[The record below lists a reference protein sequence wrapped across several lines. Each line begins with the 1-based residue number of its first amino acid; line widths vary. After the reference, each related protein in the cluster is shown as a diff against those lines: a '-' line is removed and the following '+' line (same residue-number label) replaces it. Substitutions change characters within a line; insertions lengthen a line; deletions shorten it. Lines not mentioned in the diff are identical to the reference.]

1 MSQICH
7 LLCRYCNLT
16 YIQSIFFPMNNLRLV
31 KFSTFI
37 FSILSIG
44 AVYAQAIYPID
55 QAEILAGSKFD
66 IKIEFSQVLKPEEV
80 FIELNGVPANKA
92 ILSKSEFIANE
103 NGKGSSIIYRDVQLS
118 KAGKYQALART
129 PQEKLQ
135 VTWDVYA
142 SGPRRVKN
150 VILFIGDGMTI
161 ANRTAARVL
170 SKGIAEGKYQG
181 RLAFDD
187 MPSTA
192 MIGTSGSDSLITDS
206 ANSMSAY
213 TTGHK
218 TAVNAMGV
226 YVSRANDNLSHPKVE
241 TITELLKRKT
251 KMSVG
256 IVSDAELEDATP
268 GAMVAHTRRRADKQY
283 IADQLLASKAEVILG
298 GGSAYFYPKSSKGSK
313 RKDENNLVDTFKT
326 DGYQIAL
333 TKQEL
338 IAAAQNKNTKK
349 LFGVFHP
356 DNMDGSLD
364 RLFLKKNTVSQY
376 PNQPDLTEMTQSAI
390 DVLSRN
396 PNGFFLMVE
405 AALIDKFNHPLD
417 WERAAFDTIMLSN
430 AVQVAKDFAKTH
442 PDTLIIVTPDHT
454 HSGSISGVVHD
465 DKPGPLREKVGIYA
479 DAGYPNYPKADIQGY
494 PNQIDVTK
502 RLAFF
507 YGSYPDHYETLHP
520 KLDGTFVP
528 AVKGEDGKY
537 VANSKYLQLQEDAIH
552 VGGNL
557 PSHQDVGVHTADDAV
572 LNATGPG
579 SEKFKGFMD
588 NTEVFKIM
596 VQTLGLGAK

>member
-1 MSQICH
+1 MNIAH
-7 LLCRYCNLT
+7 LIKSALC
-16 YIQSIFFPMNNLRLV
+16 V
-31 KFSTFI
+31 
-37 FSILSIG
+37 FSIAFIS
-44 AVYAQAIYPID
+44 AAHAQAIYPID
-55 QAEILAGSKFD
+55 NAQILAGSNFD
-66 IKIEFSQVLKPEEV
+66 IKVELSQAVNPSEVVIEV
-80 FIELNGVPANKA
+80 NGLPVNKV
-92 ILSKSEFIANE
+92 ILAKSEFIQNE
-103 NGKGSSIIYRDVQLS
+103 NGKGSSILYRDVQLP
-118 KAGKYQALART
+118 KAGKYAVVART

-135 VTWDVYA
+135 VTWEVYA

-170 SKGIAEGKYQG
+170 SKGISEGKYQG

-218 TAVNAMGV
+218 TAVNAMGI
-226 YVSRANDNLSHPKVE
+226 YVSRASDNLSHPKVE

-256 IVSDAELEDATP
+256 IVSDAELQDATP

-298 GGSAYFYPKSSKGSK
+298 GGSAYFYPQSSKGSK
-313 RKDENNLVDTFKT
+313 RKDENNLVETFKA
-326 DGYQIAL
+326 DGYQVAL

-338 IAAAQNKNTKK
+338 IAAAENKNTKK

-465 DKPGPLREKVGIYA
+465 DKSGPLREKVGIYA

-494 PNQIDVTK
+494 PSKIDVTK

-507 YGSYPDHYETLHP
+507 YGNYPDHYETLHP

-528 AVKGEDGKY
+528 AVKGEGGKY
-537 VANSKYLQLQEDAIH
+537 IANPKYIQLQEDAIH

-557 PSHQDVGVHTADDAV
+557 PAHQESGVHTADDAV
-572 LNATGPG
+572 LNASGPG

-588 NTEVFKIM
+588 NTEVFKVM
-596 VQTLGLGAK
+596 VQTLGLGSK

>member
-1 MSQICH
+1 MKTH
-7 LLCRYCNLT
+7 
-16 YIQSIFFPMNNLRLV
+16 
-31 KFSTFI
+31 
-37 FSILSIG
+37 LSIKTSLFISLG
-44 AVYAQAIYPID
+44 FIAGFAQAAAIYPID
-55 QAEILAGSKFD
+55 QAAILAGSKFD
-66 IKIEFSQVLKPEEV
+66 IKIEFNTVISPEAAV
-80 FIELNGVPANKA
+80 IELNGVPINKS
-92 ILSKSEFIANE
+92 IGSKPEFIANE
-103 NGKGSSIIYRDVQLS
+103 NGKGSSILFRDVQLA
-118 KAGKYQALART
+118 KAGKYEIVARSL
-129 PQEKLQ
+129 QERLQ
-135 VTWDVYA
+135 VSWDVYS

-161 ANRTAARVL
+161 ANRTTARVL
-170 SKGIAEGKYQG
+170 SKGIQEGKYQG

-187 MPSTA
+187 MPNTA

-226 YVSRANDNLSHPKVE
+226 YVSRASDNLSHPKVE
-241 TITELLKRKT
+241 TIAELIKRNT
-251 KMSVG
+251 KMAVG

-268 GAMVAHTRRRADKQY
+268 GAMVSHTRRRADKQY
-283 IADQLLASKAEVILG
+283 IADQLLSSGAEVILG
-298 GGSAYFYPKSSKGSK
+298 GGSAYFYPQSAKVSK
-313 RKDENNLVDTFKT
+313 RKDDKNLVEGFKSE
-326 DGYQIAL
+326 GYQLAF

-338 IAAAQNKNTKK
+338 TTAAQNKSTKK

-364 RLFLKKNTVSQY
+364 RLYLKKNTVEQY

-430 AVQVAKDFAKTH
+430 AVQIAKDFAKTH

-479 DAGYPNYPKADIQGY
+479 EAGYPNYPKADIQGY
-494 PNQIDVTK
+494 PNKIDVSK
-502 RLAFF
+502 RIAFF
-507 YGSYPDHYETLHP
+507 YGAYPDHYETMHP

-528 AVKGEDGKY
+528 AIKDESGKY
-537 VANSKYLQLQEDAIH
+537 VANPKYIQLQEDAIH

-557 PSHQDVGVHTADDAV
+557 PVNQESGVHTADDAV
-572 LNATGPG
+572 LNAMGPG

-596 VQTLGLGAK
+596 VQSLGLGSK

>member
-1 MSQICH
+1 MKTPRLIRIASF
-7 LLCRYCNLT
+7 
-16 YIQSIFFPMNNLRLV
+16 IFFG
-31 KFSTFI
+31 
-37 FSILSIG
+37 SITGFLQ
-44 AVYAQAIYPID
+44 AAAIYPID
-55 QAEILAGSKFD
+55 QATILAGSKFD
-66 IKIEFSQVLKPEEV
+66 IKIEFNTVINLGDAE
-80 FIELNGVPANKA
+80 IELNGAPINK
-92 ILSKSEFIANE
+92 IISVQPEFISNE
-103 NGKGSSIIYRDVQLS
+103 NGKGSSILYRDVQLP
-118 KAGKYQALART
+118 KAGKYQIVARA
-129 PQEKLQ
+129 PQERLQ
-135 VTWDVYA
+135 VNWDVYA
-142 SGPRRVKN
+142 TGPRRVKN

-161 ANRTAARVL
+161 ANRTTARVL
-170 SKGIAEGKYQG
+170 SKGIQEGKYQG

-226 YVSRANDNLSHPKVE
+226 YVSRASDNLSHPKVE
-241 TITELLKRKT
+241 TIAELIKRNT
-251 KMSVG
+251 KMAVG

-268 GAMVAHTRRRADKQY
+268 GAMVSHTRRRADKQY
-283 IADQLLASKAEVILG
+283 IADQLLSSGAEVILG
-298 GGSAYFYPKSSKGSK
+298 GGSAYFYPQSTKGSR
-313 RKDENNLVDTFKT
+313 RKDEKNLVENFKLK
-326 DGYQIAL
+326 GYQLAF

-338 IAAAQNKNTKK
+338 LSASESKDTKK

-364 RLFLKKNTVSQY
+364 RLYLKKNTVEQF

-430 AVQVAKDFAKTH
+430 AVQIAKDFAKTH

-465 DKPGPLREKVGIYA
+465 DKLGPLREKVGIYA
-479 DAGYPNYPKADIQGY
+479 EAGYPNYPKADIQGY
-494 PNQIDVTK
+494 PNKIDVSK
-502 RLAFF
+502 RIAFF
-507 YGSYPDHYETLHP
+507 YGNYPDHYETLHP
-520 KLDGTFVP
+520 KMDGTFVP
-528 AVKGEDGKY
+528 AVKDDSGKY

-557 PSHQDVGVHTADDAV
+557 PSHQESGVHTADDAV
-572 LNATGPG
+572 LNAMGPG
-579 SEKFKGFMD
+579 SENFKGFMD

-596 VQTLGLGAK
+596 VQSLGLGSK

>member
-1 MSQICH
+1 MTLTRLAGFLFFAVA
-7 LLCRYCNLT
+7 LLFAYTVRAA
-16 YIQSIFFPMNNLRLV
+16 
-31 KFSTFI
+31 
-37 FSILSIG
+37 
-44 AVYAQAIYPID
+44 AVYPID
-55 QAEILAGSKFD
+55 NAAILAGSKFD
-66 IKIEFSQVLKPEEV
+66 IKVELNHVVNPEEIAIDINGAPLNKLITVKPE
-80 FIELNGVPANKA
+80 FIP
-92 ILSKSEFIANE
+92 NE
-103 NGKGSSIIYRDVQLS
+103 NGKGSSILFRDVQLA
-118 KAGKYQALART
+118 KAGKYQLTARI
-129 PQEKLQ
+129 PQERLQ

-150 VILFIGDGMTI
+150 IILFVGDGMTI

-170 SKGIAEGKYQG
+170 SKGIVEGKYQG
-181 RLAFDD
+181 KLAFDD

-226 YVSRANDNLSHPKVE
+226 YVSRASDNLSHPKVE
-241 TITELLKRKT
+241 TITELLKRNT

-256 IVSDAELEDATP
+256 IVSDSELQDAIP

-283 IADQLLASKAEVILG
+283 IADQLLASRAEVILG
-298 GGSAYFYPKSSKGSK
+298 GGSAYFYPQSSKGSK
-313 RKDENNLVDTFKT
+313 RKDEKNLIDGFKS
-326 DGYQIAL
+326 DGYQLAF

-338 IAAAQNKNTKK
+338 LAAANNKNTQK

-364 RLFLKKNTVSQY
+364 RLFLKKNTVPQY

-390 DVLSRN
+390 EVLSRN

-430 AVQVAKDFAKTH
+430 AVQIAKDFAKTH

-465 DKPGPLREKVGIYA
+465 DRPGPLREKVGTYA
-479 DAGYPNYPKADIQGY
+479 EAGYPNYPKADVQGY
-494 PNQIDVTK
+494 PNQIDVSK

-507 YGSYPDHYETLHP
+507 YGNYPDHYETMHP

-528 AVKGEDGKY
+528 AIKGENGKFI
-537 VANSKYLQLQEDAIH
+537 ANPKYLQLEEDAIH
-552 VGGNL
+552 IGGNL
-557 PSHQDVGVHTADDAV
+557 PTHQETGVHTADDAV
-572 LNATGPG
+572 LNAMGPG

-588 NTEVFKIM
+588 NTEVFKVM
-596 VQTLGLGAK
+596 VQTLGLGSK

>member
-1 MSQICH
+1 MNISR
-7 LLCRYCNLT
+7 LLKVSPFL
-16 YIQSIFFPMNNLRLV
+16 
-31 KFSTFI
+31 FSA
-37 FSILSIG
+37 LYIG
-44 AVYAQAIYPID
+44 AAQGQAIYPID
-55 QAEILAGSKFD
+55 KAEILAGSKFD
-66 IKIEFSQVLKPEEV
+66 IKVELKQVVNQNDLIIEV
-80 FIELNGVPANKA
+80 NGIPANKT
-92 ILSKSEFIANE
+92 ILAKPEFISDE
-103 NGKGSSIIYRDVQLS
+103 NGKGSSIIYRDVQFS
-118 KAGKYQALART
+118 KAGQYVITARS

-135 VTWDVYA
+135 VTWDIYA

-170 SKGIAEGKYQG
+170 SKGISEGKYQG

-226 YVSRANDNLSHPKVE
+226 YVSRASDNLSHPRVE

-251 KMSVG
+251 NMSVG
-256 IVSDAELEDATP
+256 IVSDAELQDATP

-298 GGSAYFYPKSSKGSK
+298 GGAAYFYPQSAKGSK
-313 RKDENNLVDTFKT
+313 RKDENNLIDAFKM
-326 DGYQIAL
+326 DGYQVAF

-338 IAAAQNKNTKK
+338 IAAAENKNTKK

-376 PNQPDLTEMTQSAI
+376 PNQPDLTEMTQTAI

-479 DAGYPNYPKADIQGY
+479 AAGYPNYPKADVQGY
-494 PNQIDVTK
+494 PNQIDVSK

-507 YGSYPDHYETLHP
+507 YGNYPDHYETMHP

-528 AVKGEDGKY
+528 AIKDESGKY
-537 VANSKYLQLQEDAIH
+537 IANPKYIQLQEDAIH

-579 SEKFKGFMD
+579 SERFKGFMD
-588 NTEVFKIM
+588 NTEVFKVM
-596 VQTLGLGAK
+596 VQTLGLGSK

>member
-1 MSQICH
+1 MKLIQLLKPH
-7 LLCRYCNLT
+7 LIALFC
-16 YIQSIFFPMNNLRLV
+16 LV
-31 KFSTFI
+31 TGI
-37 FSILSIG
+37 VH
-44 AVYAQAIYPID
+44 AAAIYPID
-55 QAEILAGSKFD
+55 QANILAGSKFD
-66 IKIEFSQVLKPEEV
+66 IKVEFNSVVNQNDVIL
-80 FIELNGVPANKA
+80 ELNGKPINTLVTVKP
-92 ILSKSEFIANE
+92 EFIANE
-103 NGKGSSIIYRDVQLS
+103 NGKGSSLVFRDVQIS
-118 KAGKYQALART
+118 KAGKYQLIASV
-129 PQEKLQ
+129 PQERLQ
-135 VTWDVYA
+135 VSWDVYA
-142 SGPRRVKN
+142 SGPRKVKN
-150 VILFIGDGMTI
+150 VILFVGDGMTI

-170 SKGIAEGKYQG
+170 SKGITEGKYQG

-218 TAVNAMGV
+218 TAVNAMGL
-226 YVSRANDNLSHPKVE
+226 YVSRATDNLSHPKVE
-241 TITELLKRKT
+241 TIAELIKRNT
-251 KMSVG
+251 RMSVG

-268 GAMVAHTRRRADKQY
+268 AAVVAHTRRRADKQY
-283 IADQLLASKAEVILG
+283 IADQLLASGADVILG
-298 GGSAYFYPKSSKGSK
+298 GGSAYFYPQSTKGSK
-313 RKDENNLVDTFKT
+313 RKDEQNLIDGFKAK
-326 DGYQIAL
+326 GYQLAF
-333 TKQEL
+333 TKQQLLAESSS
-338 IAAAQNKNTKK
+338 KNTKK

-364 RLFLKKNTVSQY
+364 RLYLKKNTVEQY

-430 AVQVAKDFAKTH
+430 AVQIAKDFAKTH

-465 DKPGPLREKVGIYA
+465 DKPGALREKVGVYA
-479 DAGYPNYPKADIQGY
+479 DAGYPNYPKADLKGY
-494 PNQIDVTK
+494 PNKIDVSK
-502 RLAFF
+502 RLAYF
-507 YGSYPDHYETLHP
+507 YGSYPDHYETMHP

-528 AVKGEDGKY
+528 AIKDEAGKY
-537 VANSKYLQLQEDAIH
+537 VANAKYIQLQEDAIH

-557 PSHQDVGVHTADDAV
+557 PTNQESGVHAADDAV
-572 LNATGPG
+572 LNAQGPG

-588 NTEVFKIM
+588 NTEVFRVM
-596 VQTLGLGAK
+596 VESLGLSSK

>member
-1 MSQICH
+1 MKTPRLIRIASF
-7 LLCRYCNLT
+7 
-16 YIQSIFFPMNNLRLV
+16 IFFG
-31 KFSTFI
+31 
-37 FSILSIG
+37 SITGFLQ
-44 AVYAQAIYPID
+44 AAAIYPID
-55 QAEILAGSKFD
+55 QATILAGSKFD
-66 IKIEFSQVLKPEEV
+66 IKIEFNTVINLGDAE
-80 FIELNGVPANKA
+80 IELNGAPINKIISA
-92 ILSKSEFIANE
+92 QPEFISNE
-103 NGKGSSIIYRDVQLS
+103 NVKGSSILYRDVQLP
-118 KAGKYQALART
+118 KAGKYQIVARA
-129 PQEKLQ
+129 PQERLQ
-135 VTWDVYA
+135 VNWDVYA
-142 SGPRRVKN
+142 TGPRRVKN

-161 ANRTAARVL
+161 ANRTTARVL
-170 SKGIAEGKYQG
+170 SKGIQEGKYQG

-226 YVSRANDNLSHPKVE
+226 YVSRASDNLSHPKVE
-241 TITELLKRKT
+241 TIAELIKRNT
-251 KMSVG
+251 KMAVG

-268 GAMVAHTRRRADKQY
+268 GAMVSHTRRRADKQY
-283 IADQLLASKAEVILG
+283 IADQLLSSGAEVILG
-298 GGSAYFYPKSSKGSK
+298 GGSAYFYPQSTKGSR
-313 RKDENNLVDTFKT
+313 RKDEKNLVENFKLK
-326 DGYQIAL
+326 GYQLAF

-338 IAAAQNKNTKK
+338 LSASESKDTKK

-364 RLFLKKNTVSQY
+364 RLYLKKNTVEQF

-430 AVQVAKDFAKTH
+430 AVQIAKDFAKTH
-442 PDTLIIVTPDHT
+442 PETLIIVTPDHT

-479 DAGYPNYPKADIQGY
+479 EAGYPNYPKADIQGY
-494 PNQIDVTK
+494 PNKIDVSK
-502 RLAFF
+502 RIAFF

-520 KLDGTFVP
+520 KMDGTFVP
-528 AVKGEDGKY
+528 AVKDDSGKY
-537 VANSKYLQLQEDAIH
+537 VANPKYLQLQEDAIH

-557 PSHQDVGVHTADDAV
+557 PSHQESGVHTADDAV
-572 LNATGPG
+572 LNAMGPG
-579 SEKFKGFMD
+579 SENFKGFMD

-596 VQTLGLGAK
+596 VQSLGLGSK

>member
-1 MSQICH
+1 MNISSLIKNSIC
-7 LLCRYCNLT
+7 
-16 YIQSIFFPMNNLRLV
+16 IFAAA
-31 KFSTFI
+31 FI
-37 FSILSIG
+37 G
-44 AVYAQAIYPID
+44 VAHAQAIYPID
-55 QAEILAGSKFD
+55 KAEILMGSNFD
-66 IKIEFSQVLKPEEV
+66 IKIEFSQVVNPNDAV
-80 FIELNGVPANKA
+80 ITINGMPVNKL
-92 ILSKSEFIANE
+92 ITKSEFIQNE
-103 NGKGSSIIYRDVQLS
+103 NGKGSSIIYRDVQLP
-118 KAGKYQALART
+118 KAGNYELVART

-135 VTWDVYA
+135 VTWEVYT

-170 SKGIAEGKYQG
+170 SKGISEGKYQG

-187 MPSTA
+187 MPNTA

-226 YVSRANDNLSHPKVE
+226 YVSRASDNLSHPKVE
-241 TITELLKRKT
+241 TIAELIKRKT

-256 IVSDAELEDATP
+256 IVSDAELQDATP

-298 GGSAYFYPKSSKGSK
+298 GGSAYFYPQSSKGSK
-313 RKDENNLVDTFKT
+313 RKDENNLVETFKA
-326 DGYQIAL
+326 DGYQVAL

-338 IAAAQNKNTKK
+338 IAAAENKNTKK

-364 RLFLKKNTVSQY
+364 RFFLKKNTVPQY

-430 AVQVAKDFAKTH
+430 AVQIAKNFAKTH

-465 DKPGPLREKVGIYA
+465 ERPGPLREKVGVYA
-479 DAGYPNYPKADIQGY
+479 AAGYPNYPKADVQGY
-494 PNQIDVTK
+494 PSEIDVSK

-507 YGSYPDHYETLHP
+507 YGNYPDHYETLHP

-528 AVKGEDGKY
+528 AVKGEGGKY
-537 VANSKYLQLQEDAIH
+537 IANPKYIQLQEDAIH

-557 PSHQDVGVHTADDAV
+557 PSHQESGVHTADDAV
-572 LNATGPG
+572 LNAIGPG
-579 SEKFKGFMD
+579 SERFKGFMD
-588 NTEVFKIM
+588 NTEVFKVM
-596 VQTLGLGAK
+596 VQTLGLGSK

>member
-1 MSQICH
+1 MNFTKSFK
-7 LLCRYCNLT
+7 LL
-16 YIQSIFFPMNNLRLV
+16 IV
-31 KFSTFI
+31 I
-37 FSILSIG
+37 FSAFLANSVIA
-44 AVYAQAIYPID
+44 AVIYPIND
-55 QAEILAGSKFD
+55 ASILLGSKFD
-66 IKIEFSQVLKPEEV
+66 IKLEFNHVIGQEDAI
-80 FIELNGVPANKA
+80 IELNGLP
-92 ILSKSEFIANE
+92 ISKVISTKPEFIANE
-103 NGKGSSIIYRDVQLS
+103 VGKGSSIIYRDVELS
-118 KAGKYQALART
+118 KAGKYQISART
-129 PQEKLQ
+129 PQERVE

-161 ANRTAARVL
+161 ANRTSARVL
-170 SKGIAEGKYQG
+170 SKGISEGKYQG
-181 RLAFDD
+181 RLSFDD

-226 YVSRANDNLSHPKVE
+226 YVSRASDNLSHPKVE
-241 TITELLKRKT
+241 TIAELIKRKT

-256 IVSDAELEDATP
+256 IVADSELQDATP
-268 GAMVAHTRRRADKQY
+268 GAVVAHTRRRADKQY
-283 IADQLLASKAEVILG
+283 IADQLFASGAEVILG
-298 GGSAYFYPKSSKGSK
+298 GGSAYFYPQSAKGSK
-313 RKDENNLVDTFKT
+313 RKDEKNLVDAFKSN
-326 DGYQIAL
+326 GYQVAL

-338 IAAAQNKNTKK
+338 LAESTNKNTKK

-364 RLFLKKNTVSQY
+364 RFFLKKNTVSQY
-376 PNQPDLTEMTQSAI
+376 PNQPDLTEMTSSAI
-390 DVLSRN
+390 EVLSRN

-430 AVQVAKDFAKTH
+430 AVQIAKDFAKTH

-454 HSGSISGVVHD
+454 HSGSISGVVND
-465 DKPGPLREKVGIYA
+465 EKPGALREKVGTYA
-479 DAGYPNYPKADIQGY
+479 DAGYPNYPKADVKGY
-494 PNQIDVTK
+494 PNQIDVSK

-507 YGSYPDHYETLHP
+507 YGNYPDHYETMHP

-528 AVKGEDGKY
+528 AIKNESGKY
-537 VANSKYLQLQEDAIH
+537 VANPKYIQLHEDAIH

-557 PSHQDVGVHTADDAV
+557 PTNQESGVHTADDAV
-572 LNATGPG
+572 LNAMGPG

-588 NTEVFKIM
+588 NTEVFKVM
-596 VQTLGLGAK
+596 VDTLGLGRK

>member
-1 MSQICH
+1 MKTPRLIRIASF
-7 LLCRYCNLT
+7 
-16 YIQSIFFPMNNLRLV
+16 IFFG
-31 KFSTFI
+31 SIAGFI
-37 FSILSIG
+37 Q
-44 AVYAQAIYPID
+44 AAAIYPID
-55 QAEILAGSKFD
+55 QAAILAGSKFD
-66 IKIEFSQVLKPEEV
+66 IKIEFNTVINLGDAE
-80 FIELNGVPANKA
+80 IELNGAPINKIISA
-92 ILSKSEFIANE
+92 QPEFISNE
-103 NGKGSSIIYRDVQLS
+103 NGKGSSILYREVQLT
-118 KAGKYQALART
+118 KAGKYQIVARA
-129 PQEKLQ
+129 PQERLQ
-135 VTWDVYA
+135 VNWDVYA
-142 SGPRRVKN
+142 TGPRRVKN

-161 ANRTAARVL
+161 ANRTTARVL
-170 SKGIAEGKYQG
+170 SKGIQEGKYQG

-226 YVSRANDNLSHPKVE
+226 YVSRASDNLSHPKVE
-241 TITELLKRKT
+241 TIAELIKRNT
-251 KMSVG
+251 KMAVG

-268 GAMVAHTRRRADKQY
+268 GAMVSHTRRRADKQY
-283 IADQLLASKAEVILG
+283 IADQLLSSGAEVILG
-298 GGSAYFYPKSSKGSK
+298 GGSAYFYPQSTKGSR
-313 RKDENNLVDTFKT
+313 RKDEKNLVENFKLK
-326 DGYQIAL
+326 GYQLAF

-338 IAAAQNKNTKK
+338 LLASESKGTKK

-364 RLFLKKNTVSQY
+364 RLYLKKNTVEQF

-430 AVQVAKDFAKTH
+430 AVQIAKDFAKTH

-479 DAGYPNYPKADIQGY
+479 EAGYPNYPKADIQGY
-494 PNQIDVTK
+494 PNKIDVSK
-502 RLAFF
+502 RIAFF
-507 YGSYPDHYETLHP
+507 YGNYPDHYETLHP
-520 KLDGTFVP
+520 KMDGTFVP
-528 AVKGEDGKY
+528 AVKDDSGKY
-537 VANSKYLQLQEDAIH
+537 VANPKYLQLQEDAIH

-557 PSHQDVGVHTADDAV
+557 PSHQESGVHTADDAV
-572 LNATGPG
+572 LNAMGPG
-579 SEKFKGFMD
+579 SENFKGFMD

-596 VQTLGLGAK
+596 VQSLGLGSK

>member
-1 MSQICH
+1 MDIEIFMIITLSQIM
-7 LLCRYCNLT
+7 NLQR
-16 YIQSIFFPMNNLRLV
+16 ILKISPL
-31 KFSTFI
+31 FI
-37 FSILSIG
+37 LTIYAALANS
-44 AVYAQAIYPID
+44 AVIYPID
-55 QAEILAGSKFD
+55 NAAILTGSKFD
-66 IKIEFSQVLKPEEV
+66 IKIELNTISSLEDINV
-80 FIELNGVPANKA
+80 ELNGKP
-92 ILSKSEFIANE
+92 ISKIVKVKPEYISNE
-103 NGKGSSIIYRDVQLS
+103 GGKGSSLIYRDIQLPKS
-118 KAGKYQALART
+118 GQYLLTAKT
-129 PQEKLQ
+129 PQEKAE
-135 VTWDVYA
+135 VTWEVYS

-150 VILFIGDGMTI
+150 VILFVGDGMTI

-170 SKGIAEGKYQG
+170 SKGIIEGKYQG

-226 YVSRANDNLSHPKVE
+226 YVSRASDNLAHPKVE
-241 TITELLKRKT
+241 TISELIKRKT

-256 IVSDAELEDATP
+256 IVSDAELQDATP
-268 GAMVAHTRRRADKQY
+268 GAVVSHTRRRADKQY
-283 IADQLLASKAEVILG
+283 IADQLLASGAEVILG
-298 GGSAYFYPKSSKGSK
+298 GGSAYFYPQSTKGSK
-313 RKDENNLVDTFKT
+313 RKDEKNLVDAFKS

-338 IAAAQNKNTKK
+338 LTASNNKNTKK

-364 RLFLKKNTVSQY
+364 RLFLKKNTVNQY
-376 PNQPDLTEMTQSAI
+376 PNQPDLTEMTSSAI
-390 DVLSRN
+390 EVLSRN

-430 AVQVAKDFAKTH
+430 AVQVAKEFAKTH

-454 HSGSISGVVHD
+454 HSGSISGVIND
-465 DKPGPLREKVGIYA
+465 EKPGPLREKVGIYA
-479 DAGYPNYPKADIQGY
+479 EAGYPNYPKADVQGY
-494 PNQIDVTK
+494 PSQIDVSK

-507 YGSYPDHYETLHP
+507 YGNYPDHYETMHP

-528 AVKGEDGKY
+528 AIKGEGGKY
-537 VANSKYLQLQEDAIH
+537 VANPKYQQLQEDAIH

-557 PSHQDVGVHTADDAV
+557 PTHQDTGVHTADDAV
-572 LNATGPG
+572 LNAMGPG

-588 NTEVFKIM
+588 NTEVFKVM
-596 VQTLGLGAK
+596 AETLGLGQK

>member
-1 MSQICH
+1 MNFTKSFK
-7 LLCRYCNLT
+7 LL
-16 YIQSIFFPMNNLRLV
+16 IVIFF
-31 KFSTFI
+31 TFLTNSVYAAVI
-37 FSILSIG
+37 FPINDASIL
-44 AVYAQAIYPID
+44 
-55 QAEILAGSKFD
+55 LGSKFD
-66 IKIEFSQVLKPEEV
+66 IKFEFNNVIRQEDAI
-80 FIELNGVPANKA
+80 IELNGLP
-92 ILSKSEFIANE
+92 ISKLISIKPEFISNE
-103 NGKGSSIIYRDVQLS
+103 AGKGSSLIYRDVELS
-118 KAGKYQALART
+118 KAGKYQMSAKT
-129 PQEKLQ
+129 PQEKVE

-161 ANRTAARVL
+161 ANRTSARVL
-170 SKGIAEGKYQG
+170 SKGIIEGKYQG

-226 YVSRANDNLSHPKVE
+226 YVSRASDNLSHPKVE
-241 TITELLKRKT
+241 TIAELIKRKT

-256 IVSDAELEDATP
+256 IVADSELQDATP
-268 GAMVAHTRRRADKQY
+268 GAVVAHTRRRADKQY
-283 IADQLLASKAEVILG
+283 IADQLFSSGAEVILG
-298 GGSAYFYPKSSKGSK
+298 GGSAYFYPQSSKGSK
-313 RKDENNLVDTFKT
+313 RKDEKNLVDAFKSN
-326 DGYQIAL
+326 GYQIAL

-338 IAAAQNKNTKK
+338 LAESTNKNTKK

-364 RLFLKKNTVSQY
+364 RFFLKKNTVSQY
-376 PNQPDLTEMTQSAI
+376 PNQPDLTEMTSSAI
-390 DVLSRN
+390 EVLSRN

-430 AVQVAKDFAKTH
+430 AVQIAKEFAKTH

-454 HSGSISGVVHD
+454 HSGSISGVVND
-465 DKPGPLREKVGIYA
+465 EKPGALREKVGTYA
-479 DAGYPNYPKADIQGY
+479 DAGYPNYPKADVKGY
-494 PNQIDVTK
+494 PNQIDVSK

-507 YGSYPDHYETLHP
+507 YGNYPDHYETMHP

-528 AVKGEDGKY
+528 AIKNESGKY
-537 VANSKYLQLQEDAIH
+537 VANPKYIQLHEDAIH

-557 PSHQDVGVHTADDAV
+557 PTNQETGVHTADDAV
-572 LNATGPG
+572 LNAIGPG

-588 NTEVFKIM
+588 NTEVFKVM
-596 VQTLGLGAK
+596 VDTLGLGRK

>member
-1 MSQICH
+1 M
-7 LLCRYCNLT
+7 T
-16 YIQSIFFPMNNLRLV
+16 
-31 KFSTFI
+31 TFRKLGLI
-37 FSILSIG
+37 YFVLMTPFVSSVQ
-44 AVYAQAIYPID
+44 AAAIYPID
-55 QAEILAGSKFD
+55 QASILAGSKFD
-66 IKIEFSQVLKPEEV
+66 IKIELNSIVNQDDIVLE
-80 FIELNGVPANKA
+80 INGVPIKKLIGTKA
-92 ILSKSEFIANE
+92 EFISNE
-103 NGKGSSIIYRDVQLS
+103 NGKGSSVLYRDVEL
-118 KAGKYQALART
+118 KNTGKYRLIART
-129 PQEKLQ
+129 PQETLQ
-135 VTWDVYA
+135 VNWDVY
-142 SGPRRVKN
+142 SGGPRRVKN
-150 VILFIGDGMTI
+150 IILFIGDGMTI
-161 ANRTAARVL
+161 ANRTTARVL
-170 SKGIAEGKYQG
+170 SKGILEGKYQG
-181 RLAFDD
+181 RLSFDD
-187 MPSTA
+187 MPQTA

-226 YVSRANDNLSHPKVE
+226 YVSRASDNLSHPKVE
-241 TITELLKRKT
+241 TITELVKRKT

-283 IADQLLASKAEVILG
+283 IADQLLASGAEVILG
-298 GGSAYFYPKSSKGSK
+298 GGSAYFYPQSSKGSK
-313 RKDENNLVDTFKT
+313 RKDDKNLVDDFKAK
-326 DGYQIAL
+326 GYQLAF

-338 IAAAQNKNTKK
+338 ITASENKKTTK

-364 RLFLKKNTVSQY
+364 RLYLKKNTVEQY
-376 PNQPDLTEMTQSAI
+376 PNQPDLTEMTKSAI
-390 DVLSRN
+390 EVLSKN

-465 DKPGPLREKVGIYA
+465 DKPGSLREKVGVYA
-479 DAGYPNYPKADIQGY
+479 EAGYPNYPTADVQGY
-494 PNQIDVTK
+494 PNKIDVSK
-502 RLAFF
+502 RIAFF
-507 YGSYPDHYETLHP
+507 YGNYPDHYETLHP

-528 AVKGEDGKY
+528 AIKGESGKY
-537 VANSKYLQLQEDAIH
+537 VANPKYIQLQEDAIH

-557 PSHQDVGVHTADDAV
+557 PSYQESGVHTADDAV
-572 LNATGPG
+572 LNAQGPG

-588 NTEVFKIM
+588 NTEVFKVM
-596 VQTLGLGAK
+596 VQSLGLGSQ

>member
-1 MSQICH
+1 MKLIQ
-7 LLCRYCNLT
+7 LLKLHFIALFC
-16 YIQSIFFPMNNLRLV
+16 LV
-31 KFSTFI
+31 TGI
-37 FSILSIG
+37 VH
-44 AVYAQAIYPID
+44 AAAIYPID
-55 QAEILAGSKFD
+55 QANILAGSKFD
-66 IKIEFSQVLKPEEV
+66 IKV
-80 FIELNGVPANKA
+80 ELNSVVNQNDV
-92 ILSKSEFIANE
+92 ILELNAKPINALVTVKPEFIANE
-103 NGKGSSIIYRDVQLS
+103 NGRGSSLVFRDVHIS
-118 KAGKYQALART
+118 KAGKYQLTAT
-129 PQEKLQ
+129 VPQERLQ
-135 VTWDVYA
+135 VNWDVYA
-142 SGPRRVKN
+142 SGPRKVKN
-150 VILFIGDGMTI
+150 VILFVGDGMTI

-170 SKGIAEGKYQG
+170 SKGITEGKYQG

-218 TAVNAMGV
+218 TAVNAMGL
-226 YVSRANDNLSHPKVE
+226 YVSRATDNLSHPKVE
-241 TITELLKRKT
+241 TIAELIKRNT
-251 KMSVG
+251 RMSVG

-268 GAMVAHTRRRADKQY
+268 AAVVAHTRRRADKQY
-283 IADQLLASKAEVILG
+283 IADQLLASGADVILG
-298 GGSAYFYPKSSKGSK
+298 GGSAYFYPQSTKGSK
-313 RKDENNLVDTFKT
+313 RKDEQNLIDGFKAK
-326 DGYQIAL
+326 GYQLAF
-333 TKQEL
+333 TKQQLLAESSS
-338 IAAAQNKNTKK
+338 KNTKK

-364 RLFLKKNTVSQY
+364 RLYLKKNTVEQY

-430 AVQVAKDFAKTH
+430 AVQIAKDFAKTH

-465 DKPGPLREKVGIYA
+465 DKPGALREKVGVYA
-479 DAGYPNYPKADIQGY
+479 DAGYPNYPKADLKGY
-494 PNQIDVTK
+494 PNKIDVSK
-502 RLAFF
+502 RLAYF
-507 YGSYPDHYETLHP
+507 YGSYPDHYETMHP

-528 AVKGEDGKY
+528 AIKDEAGKF
-537 VANSKYLQLQEDAIH
+537 VANPKYIQLQEDAIH

-557 PSHQDVGVHTADDAV
+557 PTNQESGVHTADDAV
-572 LNATGPG
+572 LNAQGPG

-588 NTEVFKIM
+588 NTEVFRVM
-596 VQTLGLGAK
+596 VESLGLSSK

>member
-1 MSQICH
+1 M
-7 LLCRYCNLT
+7 LLGFIANG
-16 YIQSIFFPMNNLRLV
+16 IQ
-31 KFSTFI
+31 
-37 FSILSIG
+37 
-44 AVYAQAIYPID
+44 AAAIYPID
-55 QAEILAGSKFD
+55 RASILAGSKFD
-66 IKIEFSQVLKPEEV
+66 IKIELNSVVSPNDIV
-80 FIELNGVPANKA
+80 FELNGQPLKKVISVEPDY
-92 ILSKSEFIANE
+92 ISNE
-103 NGKGSSIIYRDVQLS
+103 NGKGSAFIFRDVRLLKS
-118 KAGKYQALART
+118 GVYQIVAKT
-129 PQEKLQ
+129 PQEELQ
-135 VTWDVYA
+135 VTWEVY
-142 SGPRRVKN
+142 STGPRRVKN

-161 ANRTAARVL
+161 ANRTTARVL
-170 SKGIAEGKYQG
+170 SKGIQEGKYQG

-187 MPSTA
+187 MPNTA

-226 YVSRANDNLSHPKVE
+226 YVSRATDNLSHPKVE
-241 TITELLKRKT
+241 TIAELIKRNT

-268 GAMVAHTRRRADKQY
+268 GAMVSHTRRRADKAY
-283 IADQLLASKAEVILG
+283 IADQLLASGAEVILG
-298 GGSAYFYPKSSKGSK
+298 GGSAYFYPQSAKGSK
-313 RKDENNLVDTFKT
+313 RKDEKNLVEGFKA
-326 DGYQIAL
+326 DGYQL
-333 TKQEL
+333 SFTKQEL
-338 IAAAQNKNTKK
+338 ISVAQNKATKK

-364 RLFLKKNTVSQY
+364 RLYLKKNTVEQY

-430 AVQVAKDFAKTH
+430 AVQIAKEFAKTH

-465 DKPGPLREKVGIYA
+465 DRPGPLREKVGVYA
-479 DAGYPNYPKADIQGY
+479 EAGFPNYPKADIQGY
-494 PNQIDVTK
+494 PSHIDVSK
-502 RLAFF
+502 RIAFF
-507 YGSYPDHYETLHP
+507 YGNYPDHFETLHP

-528 AVKGEDGKY
+528 AIKNDEGKY
-537 VANSKYLQLQEDAIH
+537 IANPKYVQLQEDAIH

-557 PSHQDVGVHTADDAV
+557 PSHQESGVHSADDAV
-572 LNATGPG
+572 LNAMGPG
-579 SEKFKGFMD
+579 SKKFRGFMD
-588 NTEVFKIM
+588 NTEVFKAM
-596 VQTLGLGAK
+596 VESLGLGSK

>member
-1 MSQICH
+1 MNISSLIKTSIC
-7 LLCRYCNLT
+7 
-16 YIQSIFFPMNNLRLV
+16 IFAI
-31 KFSTFI
+31 SFI
-37 FSILSIG
+37 S
-44 AVYAQAIYPID
+44 AAHAQAIYPID
-55 QAEILAGSKFD
+55 KAEILAGAKFD
-66 IKIEFSQVLKPEEV
+66 IKVEFNQVVNPNEV
-80 FIELNGVPANKA
+80 AIIVNGMPANKIIA
-92 ILSKSEFIANE
+92 TKSEFISNE
-103 NGKGSSIIYRDVQLS
+103 NGKGSSILYRDVQLP
-118 KAGKYQALART
+118 KAGKYQVVART
-129 PQEKLQ
+129 SQEELQ
-135 VTWDVYA
+135 VTWEVYA
-142 SGPRRVKN
+142 SGPRKVKN

-170 SKGIAEGKYQG
+170 SKGITEGKYQG

-187 MPSTA
+187 MPNTA

-226 YVSRANDNLSHPKVE
+226 YVSRASDNLSHPKVE

-256 IVSDAELEDATP
+256 IVSDAELQDATP

-298 GGSAYFYPKSSKGSK
+298 GGSAYFYPQSSKGSK
-313 RKDENNLVDTFKT
+313 RKDENNLVETFKT
-326 DGYQIAL
+326 DGYQVAF

-338 IAAAQNKNTKK
+338 IAASENKNTKK

-376 PNQPDLTEMTQSAI
+376 PNQPDLTEMTRSAI

-430 AVQVAKDFAKTH
+430 AVQIAKDFAKTH

-465 DKPGPLREKVGIYA
+465 DRPGPLREKVGVYA
-479 DAGYPNYPKADIQGY
+479 SAGFPNYPRADVQGY
-494 PNQIDVTK
+494 PSEIDVSK

-507 YGSYPDHYETLHP
+507 YGNYPDHYETLHP

-528 AVKGEDGKY
+528 AVKGDGGKY
-537 VANSKYLQLQEDAIH
+537 VANPKYIQLQEDAIH
-552 VGGNL
+552 MNGNL
-557 PSHQDVGVHTADDAV
+557 PSHQEVGVHTADDAV
-572 LNATGPG
+572 LNAMGPG
-579 SEKFKGFMD
+579 SEKFRGFMD
-588 NTEVFKIM
+588 NTEVFKVM
-596 VQTLGLGAK
+596 VQTLGLGSK

>member
-1 MSQICH
+1 MKIARLKQISFCVFSF
-7 LLCRYCNLT
+7 LL
-16 YIQSIFFPMNNLRLV
+16 
-31 KFSTFI
+31 
-37 FSILSIG
+37 IG
-44 AVYAQAIYPID
+44 SVHAQAIYPID
-55 QAEILAGSKFD
+55 KAEILASSKFD
-66 IKIEFSQVLKPEEV
+66 IKVEFSQVVNPNEV
-80 FIELNGVPANKA
+80 VITVNGMPANKVIA
-92 ILSKSEFIANE
+92 SKLEFISNE
-103 NGKGSSIIYRDVQLS
+103 NGKGSSIIYRDVELP
-118 KAGKYQALART
+118 KAGKYQVLART
-129 PQEKLQ
+129 SQEELQ
-135 VTWDVYA
+135 VTWEVYA

-170 SKGIAEGKYQG
+170 SKGITEGKYQG
-181 RLAFDD
+181 RLSFDD

-226 YVSRANDNLSHPKVE
+226 YVSRASDNLSHPKVE

-256 IVSDAELEDATP
+256 IVSDAELQDATP

-298 GGSAYFYPKSSKGSK
+298 GGSAYFYPQSSKGSK
-313 RKDENNLVDTFKT
+313 RKDEKNLIDDFKA
-326 DGYQIAL
+326 DGYQVAF

-338 IAAAQNKNTKK
+338 ISNADNKNTKK

-364 RLFLKKNTVSQY
+364 RFFLKQNTVPQY
-376 PNQPDLTEMTQSAI
+376 PNQPDLTEMTQAAI
-390 DVLSRN
+390 NVLSRN

-465 DKPGPLREKVGIYA
+465 DKPGPLREKVGVYA
-479 DAGYPNYPKADIQGY
+479 AAGFPNYPKANVEGY
-494 PNQIDVTK
+494 PSEIDVSK

-507 YGSYPDHYETLHP
+507 YGNYPDHYETLHP

-528 AVKGEDGKY
+528 AVKGDGGKY
-537 VANSKYLQLQEDAIH
+537 VANPKYIQLHEDAIH
-552 VGGNL
+552 MNGNL
-557 PSHQDVGVHTADDAV
+557 PSHQAVGVHTADDAV
-572 LNATGPG
+572 LNAIGPG

-588 NTEVFKIM
+588 NTEVFKVM
-596 VQTLGLGAK
+596 VQTLGLGSK

>member
-1 MSQICH
+1 MNIAH
-7 LLCRYCNLT
+7 LIKSALC
-16 YIQSIFFPMNNLRLV
+16 V
-31 KFSTFI
+31 
-37 FSILSIG
+37 FSIAFIS
-44 AVYAQAIYPID
+44 AAHAQAIYPID
-55 QAEILAGSKFD
+55 NAQILAGSNFD
-66 IKIEFSQVLKPEEV
+66 IKVELSQAVNPSEVVIEV
-80 FIELNGVPANKA
+80 NGLPVNKV
-92 ILSKSEFIANE
+92 ILAKSEFIQNE
-103 NGKGSSIIYRDVQLS
+103 NGKGSSILYRDVQLP
-118 KAGKYQALART
+118 KAGKYAVVART

-135 VTWDVYA
+135 VTWEVYA

-170 SKGIAEGKYQG
+170 SKGISEGKYQG

-218 TAVNAMGV
+218 TAVNAMGI
-226 YVSRANDNLSHPKVE
+226 YVSRASDNLSHPKVE

-256 IVSDAELEDATP
+256 IVSDAELQDATP

-283 IADQLLASKAEVILG
+283 IADQLLASQAEVILG
-298 GGSAYFYPKSSKGSK
+298 GGSAYFYPQSSKGSK
-313 RKDENNLVDTFKT
+313 RKDENNLVETFKA
-326 DGYQIAL
+326 DGYQVVL

-338 IAAAQNKNTKK
+338 IAAAENKNTKK

-465 DKPGPLREKVGIYA
+465 DKSGPLREKVGIYA

-494 PNQIDVTK
+494 PSKIDVTK

-507 YGSYPDHYETLHP
+507 YGNYPDHYETLHP

-528 AVKGEDGKY
+528 AVKGEGGKY
-537 VANSKYLQLQEDAIH
+537 IANPKYIQLQEDAIH

-557 PSHQDVGVHTADDAV
+557 PAHQESGVHTADDAV
-572 LNATGPG
+572 LNASGPG

-588 NTEVFKIM
+588 NTEVFKVM
-596 VQTLGLGAK
+596 VQTLGLGSK

>member
-1 MSQICH
+1 MNIAH
-7 LLCRYCNLT
+7 LIKSTLC
-16 YIQSIFFPMNNLRLV
+16 V
-31 KFSTFI
+31 
-37 FSILSIG
+37 FSIAFIS
-44 AVYAQAIYPID
+44 AAHAQAIYPID
-55 QAEILAGSKFD
+55 NAQILAGSNFD
-66 IKIEFSQVLKPEEV
+66 IKVELSQAVSPSEVVIEV
-80 FIELNGVPANKA
+80 NGLPVNKI
-92 ILSKSEFIANE
+92 ILAKSEFIQNE
-103 NGKGSSIIYRDVQLS
+103 NGKGSSIIYRDVQLP
-118 KAGKYQALART
+118 KAGKYAVVART

-135 VTWDVYA
+135 VTWEVYA

-170 SKGIAEGKYQG
+170 SKGIIEGKYQG

-226 YVSRANDNLSHPKVE
+226 YVSRASNNLSHPKVE
-241 TITELLKRKT
+241 TIAELIKRKT

-256 IVSDAELEDATP
+256 IVSDAELQDATP

-298 GGSAYFYPKSSKGSK
+298 GGSAYFYPQSSKGSK
-313 RKDENNLVDTFKT
+313 RKDENNLVETFKA
-326 DGYQIAL
+326 DGYQVAL

-338 IAAAQNKNTKK
+338 IAASENKNTKK

-364 RLFLKKNTVSQY
+364 RFYLKKNTVPQY

-454 HSGSISGVVHD
+454 HSGSISGVVND
-465 DKPGPLREKVGIYA
+465 DKSGPLREKVGIYA

-494 PNQIDVTK
+494 PNKIDVTK

-507 YGSYPDHYETLHP
+507 YGNYPDHYETLHP

-528 AVKGEDGKY
+528 AVKGEGGKY
-537 VANSKYLQLQEDAIH
+537 IANPKYIQLQEDAIH

-557 PSHQDVGVHTADDAV
+557 PAHQESGVHTADDAV
-572 LNATGPG
+572 LNAIGPG

-588 NTEVFKIM
+588 NTEVFKVM
-596 VQTLGLGAK
+596 VQTLGLGSK

>member
-1 MSQICH
+1 MKTPRLIRIASF
-7 LLCRYCNLT
+7 
-16 YIQSIFFPMNNLRLV
+16 IFFG
-31 KFSTFI
+31 
-37 FSILSIG
+37 SITGFLQ
-44 AVYAQAIYPID
+44 AAAIYPID
-55 QAEILAGSKFD
+55 QATILAGSKFD
-66 IKIEFSQVLKPEEV
+66 IKIEFNTVINLGDAE
-80 FIELNGVPANKA
+80 IELNGAPINKIISA
-92 ILSKSEFIANE
+92 QPEFISNE
-103 NGKGSSIIYRDVQLS
+103 NGKGSSILYRDVQLP
-118 KAGKYQALART
+118 KAGKYQIVARA
-129 PQEKLQ
+129 PQERLQ
-135 VTWDVYA
+135 VNWDVYA
-142 SGPRRVKN
+142 TGPRRVKN

-161 ANRTAARVL
+161 ANRTTARVL
-170 SKGIAEGKYQG
+170 SKGIQEGKYQG

-226 YVSRANDNLSHPKVE
+226 YVSRAGDNLSHPKVE
-241 TITELLKRKT
+241 TIAELIKRNT
-251 KMSVG
+251 KMAVG

-268 GAMVAHTRRRADKQY
+268 GAMVSHTRRRADKQY
-283 IADQLLASKAEVILG
+283 IADQLLSSGAEVILG
-298 GGSAYFYPKSSKGSK
+298 GGSAYFYPQSTKGSR
-313 RKDENNLVDTFKT
+313 RKDEKNLVENFKLK
-326 DGYQIAL
+326 GYRLAF

-338 IAAAQNKNTKK
+338 LSASESKDTKK

-364 RLFLKKNTVSQY
+364 RLYLKKNTVEQF

-430 AVQVAKDFAKTH
+430 AVQIAKDFAKTH
-442 PDTLIIVTPDHT
+442 PETLIIVTPDHT

-479 DAGYPNYPKADIQGY
+479 EAGYPNYPKADIQGY
-494 PNQIDVTK
+494 PNKIDVSK
-502 RLAFF
+502 RIAFF
-507 YGSYPDHYETLHP
+507 YGNYPDHYETLHP
-520 KLDGTFVP
+520 KMDGTFVP
-528 AVKGEDGKY
+528 AVKDDSGKY
-537 VANSKYLQLQEDAIH
+537 VANPKYLQLQEDAIH

-557 PSHQDVGVHTADDAV
+557 PSHQESGVHTADDAV
-572 LNATGPG
+572 LNAMGPG
-579 SEKFKGFMD
+579 SENFKGFMD
-588 NTEVFKIM
+588 NTEVFKMM
-596 VQTLGLGAK
+596 VQSLGLGSK

>member
-1 MSQICH
+1 MNISSLIKTSIC
-7 LLCRYCNLT
+7 
-16 YIQSIFFPMNNLRLV
+16 IFAI
-31 KFSTFI
+31 SFI
-37 FSILSIG
+37 S
-44 AVYAQAIYPID
+44 AAHAQAIYPID
-55 QAEILAGSKFD
+55 KAEILAGAKFD
-66 IKIEFSQVLKPEEV
+66 IKVEFNQVVNPNEV
-80 FIELNGVPANKA
+80 AITVNGMPANKIIA
-92 ILSKSEFIANE
+92 TKSEFISNE
-103 NGKGSSIIYRDVQLS
+103 NGKGSSILYRDVQLT
-118 KAGKYQALART
+118 KAGKYQVVAST
-129 PQEKLQ
+129 SQEELK
-135 VTWDVYA
+135 VTWEVYA

-170 SKGIAEGKYQG
+170 SKGITEGKYQG

-187 MPSTA
+187 MPNTA

-226 YVSRANDNLSHPKVE
+226 YVSRASDNLSHPKVE

-256 IVSDAELEDATP
+256 IVSDAELQDATP

-298 GGSAYFYPKSSKGSK
+298 GGSAYFYPQSSKGSK
-313 RKDENNLVDTFKT
+313 RKDENNLVETFKT
-326 DGYQIAL
+326 DGYQVAF

-338 IAAAQNKNTKK
+338 IAASENKNTKK

-376 PNQPDLTEMTQSAI
+376 PNQPDLTEMTRSAI

-430 AVQVAKDFAKTH
+430 AVQIAKDFAKTH

-465 DKPGPLREKVGIYA
+465 DRPGPLREKVGVYA
-479 DAGYPNYPKADIQGY
+479 SAGFPNYPKADIQGY
-494 PNQIDVTK
+494 PNEIDVSK

-507 YGSYPDHYETLHP
+507 YGNYPDHYETLHP

-528 AVKGEDGKY
+528 AVKGDGGKY
-537 VANSKYLQLQEDAIH
+537 VANPKYIQLQEDAIH
-552 VGGNL
+552 MNGNL
-557 PSHQDVGVHTADDAV
+557 PSHQEVGVHTADDAV
-572 LNATGPG
+572 LNAMGPG
-579 SEKFKGFMD
+579 SEKFRGFMD
-588 NTEVFKIM
+588 NTEVFKVM
-596 VQTLGLGAK
+596 VQTLGLGSK

>member
-1 MSQICH
+1 MKIHFAFRAILLAIACMSSSAI
-7 LLCRYCNLT
+7 YAA
-16 YIQSIFFPMNNLRLV
+16 
-31 KFSTFI
+31 
-37 FSILSIG
+37 
-44 AVYAQAIYPID
+44 AVYPINN
-55 QAEILAGSKFD
+55 ASILAGSKFD
-66 IKIEFSQVLKPEEV
+66 IKVELNNVVNPEEV
-80 FIELNGVPANKA
+80 IIEINGAP
-92 ILSKSEFIANE
+92 ISKTISSKPEFIANE
-103 NGKGSSIIYRDVQLS
+103 NGKGSSVIYRDVQIS
-118 KAGKYQALART
+118 KAGKYQITAKT
-129 PQEKLQ
+129 NQEKLD
-135 VTWDVYA
+135 VTWEVYS

-150 VILFIGDGMTI
+150 VIFFIGDGMTI
-161 ANRTAARVL
+161 ANRTTARVL
-170 SKGIAEGKYQG
+170 SKGIVEGKYQG
-181 RLAFDD
+181 KLAFDD
-187 MPSTA
+187 MPNSA
-192 MIGTSGSDSLITDS
+192 MIGTSGTDSLITDS

-226 YVSRANDNLSHPKVE
+226 YVSRATDNLSHPKVE
-241 TITELLKRKT
+241 TIAELVKRNT
-251 KMSVG
+251 KMAVG

-298 GGSAYFYPKSSKGSK
+298 GGSAYFYPQSSKGSK
-313 RKDENNLVDTFKT
+313 RKDEKNLVESFKV
-326 DGYQIAL
+326 DGYETVF

-338 IAAAQNKNTKK
+338 LAAAQNKTTTK

-364 RLFLKKNTVSQY
+364 RFYLKKNTVPQY
-376 PNQPDLTEMTQSAI
+376 PNQPDLTEMTEAAL

-430 AVQVAKDFAKTH
+430 AVQIAKDFAKTH

-465 DKPGPLREKVGIYA
+465 DKPGPLREKVGVYA
-479 DAGYPNYPKADIQGY
+479 AAGYPNYPKADIKGY
-494 PNQIDVTK
+494 PNEIDVSK
-502 RLAFF
+502 RIAFF
-507 YGSYPDHYETLHP
+507 YGNYPDHYETLHP

-528 AVKGEDGKY
+528 AVKGDDGKF
-537 VANSKYLQLQEDAIH
+537 VANPKYQQQQEDAIH

-557 PSHQDVGVHTADDAV
+557 PSHQDVGVHTADDAL
-572 LNATGPG
+572 LNAMGPG

-588 NTEVFKIM
+588 NTEVFKVM
-596 VQTLGLGAK
+596 VQSLGLGAK

>member
-1 MSQICH
+1 MKTHCLIK
-7 LLCRYCNLT
+7 T
-16 YIQSIFFPMNNLRLV
+16 AFYIALGSFTGFVQ
-31 KFSTFI
+31 
-37 FSILSIG
+37 
-44 AVYAQAIYPID
+44 AAAIYPID
-55 QAEILAGSKFD
+55 QASILAGSKFD
-66 IKIEFSQVLKPEEV
+66 IKIEFNTVINPEAAV
-80 FIELNGVPANKA
+80 IELNGLPINKTVGN
-92 ILSKSEFIANE
+92 KPEFIANE
-103 NGKGSSIIYRDVQLS
+103 NGKGSSILFRDVQLS
-118 KAGKYQALART
+118 KAGKYQIVARS
-129 PQEKLQ
+129 PQERLQ
-135 VTWDVYA
+135 VNWDVY
-142 SGPRRVKN
+142 SGGPRRVKN

-161 ANRTAARVL
+161 ANRTTARVL
-170 SKGIAEGKYQG
+170 SKGIQEGKYQG

-226 YVSRANDNLSHPKVE
+226 YVSRASDNLSHPKVE
-241 TITELLKRKT
+241 TITELVKRNT
-251 KMSVG
+251 KMAVG

-268 GAMVAHTRRRADKQY
+268 GAMVSHTRRRADKQY
-283 IADQLLASKAEVILG
+283 IADQLLSSGADVILG
-298 GGSAYFYPKSSKGSK
+298 GGSAYFYPQSVKGSK
-313 RKDENNLVDTFKT
+313 RKDDKNLVEGFKSE
-326 DGYQIAL
+326 GYQLAF

-338 IAAAQNKNTKK
+338 ATAAQNKNTKK

-364 RLFLKKNTVSQY
+364 RLYLKKNTVEQY

-430 AVQVAKDFAKTH
+430 AVQIAKDFAKTH

-465 DKPGPLREKVGIYA
+465 EKPGPLREKVGVYA
-479 DAGYPNYPKADIQGY
+479 EAGFPNYPKADIQGY
-494 PNQIDVTK
+494 PNRIDVSK
-502 RLAFF
+502 RIAFF
-507 YGSYPDHYETLHP
+507 YGAYPDHYETMHP

-528 AVKGEDGKY
+528 AIKDESGKF
-537 VANSKYLQLQEDAIH
+537 VANPKYLQLQEDAIH

-557 PSHQDVGVHTADDAV
+557 PVNQESGVHAADDAV
-572 LNATGPG
+572 LNAMGPG

-596 VQTLGLGAK
+596 VQSLGLGSK

>member
-1 MSQICH
+1 MNTSQF
-7 LLCRYCNLT
+7 
-16 YIQSIFFPMNNLRLV
+16 IQHA
-31 KFSTFI
+31 TFI
-37 FSILSIG
+37 LLG
-44 AVYAQAIYPID
+44 ACATLVQAAAIYPID
-55 QAEILAGSKFD
+55 QAAILAGSKFD
-66 IKIEFSQVLKPEEV
+66 IKVEFNSVVNQNDIV
-80 FIELNGVPANKA
+80 IDLNGIPINKV
-92 ILSKSEFIANE
+92 ISNKPDFIANE
-103 NGKGSSIIYRDVQLS
+103 NGKGSSILFRDVQIS
-118 KAGKYQALART
+118 KSGKYQINARV
-129 PQEKLQ
+129 PQEQLQ
-135 VTWDVYA
+135 VSWEVYA

-150 VILFIGDGMTI
+150 VILFVGDGMTI

-170 SKGIAEGKYQG
+170 SKGIQEGKYQG

-226 YVSRANDNLSHPKVE
+226 YVSRAADNLSHPRVE
-241 TITELLKRKT
+241 TIAELIKRNT
-251 KMSVG
+251 KMAVG
-256 IVSDAELEDATP
+256 IVSDAELQDATP
-268 GAMVAHTRRRADKQY
+268 AAVVAHTRRRADKQY
-283 IADQLLASKAEVILG
+283 IADQLKASGAEVILG
-298 GGSAYFYPKSSKGSK
+298 GGSAYFYPQSVKGSK
-313 RKDENNLVDTFKT
+313 RKDEKNLVDGFKV
-326 DGYQIAL
+326 DGYQLAF

-338 IAAAQNKNTKK
+338 LAASQSKTTKK

-364 RLFLKKNTVSQY
+364 RLYLRKNTVEQY
-376 PNQPDLTEMTQSAI
+376 PDQPDLTEMTQSAI

-430 AVQVAKDFAKTH
+430 AVQIAKDFAKKN

-465 DKPGPLREKVGIYA
+465 DRPGPLREKVGVYA
-479 DAGYPNYPKADIQGY
+479 SAGYPNYPKADALGY
-494 PNQIDVTK
+494 PNQIDVSK
-502 RLAFF
+502 RIAFF
-507 YGSYPDHYETLHP
+507 YGNYPDHYETMHP

-528 AVKGEDGKY
+528 AVKDGSGKY
-537 VANSKYLQLQEDAIH
+537 VANPKYVQLQEDAIH
-552 VGGNL
+552 MGGNL
-557 PSHQDVGVHTADDAV
+557 PTHQEVGVHTADDAV
-572 LNATGPG
+572 LNAMGPG

-588 NTEVFKIM
+588 NTEVFKVM
-596 VQTLGLGAK
+596 VQSLGLGAK

>member
-1 MSQICH
+1 MSINRFARF
-7 LLCRYCNLT
+7 LLVTAAFYFNH
-16 YIQSIFFPMNNLRLV
+16 SAHAA
-31 KFSTFI
+31 
-37 FSILSIG
+37 
-44 AVYAQAIYPID
+44 AVYPINN
-55 QAEILAGSKFD
+55 AAILAGSKFD
-66 IKIEFSQVLKPEEV
+66 IKVEFSQAVNLEEVVIDINGSPSNKLITAKPE
-80 FIELNGVPANKA
+80 FIP
-92 ILSKSEFIANE
+92 NE
-103 NGKGSSIIYRDVQLS
+103 NGKGSSILFRDVQLT
-118 KAGKYQALART
+118 KAGKYQVVART
-129 PQEKLQ
+129 PQERLQ

-170 SKGIAEGKYQG
+170 SKGIVEGKYQG
-181 RLAFDD
+181 KLAFDD

-226 YVSRANDNLSHPKVE
+226 YVSRASDNLSHPKVE
-241 TITELLKRKT
+241 TITELVKRNT
-251 KMSVG
+251 NMSVG
-256 IVSDAELEDATP
+256 IVSDAELQDATP

-283 IADQLLASKAEVILG
+283 IADQLLASHAEVILG
-298 GGSAYFYPKSSKGSK
+298 GGSAYFYPQSTKGSK
-313 RKDENNLVDTFKT
+313 RKDENNLVDAFKA
-326 DGYQIAL
+326 DGYKVAL

-338 IAAAQNKNTKK
+338 IAAAENKNTKK

-364 RLFLKKNTVSQY
+364 RLFLKKNTVPQY

-390 DVLSRN
+390 EVLSRN

-430 AVQVAKDFAKTH
+430 AVQIAKDFAKTH

-454 HSGSISGVVHD
+454 HSGSISGVIHD
-465 DKPGPLREKVGIYA
+465 DKPGLLREKVGIYA
-479 DAGYPNYPKADIQGY
+479 EAGYPNYPKADVQGY
-494 PNQIDVTK
+494 PNQIDVSK

-507 YGSYPDHYETLHP
+507 YGNYPDHYETMHP

-528 AVKGEDGKY
+528 AVKSDNGKFI
-537 VANSKYLQLQEDAIH
+537 ANPKYLQLQEDAIH

-557 PSHQDVGVHTADDAV
+557 PSHQDAGVHTADDAV
-572 LNATGPG
+572 LNAMGPG

-588 NTEVFKIM
+588 NTEVFKVM
-596 VQTLGLGAK
+596 VQSLGLGSK

>member
-1 MSQICH
+1 
-7 LLCRYCNLT
+7 
-16 YIQSIFFPMNNLRLV
+16 MNNLRLV

-44 AVYAQAIYPID
+44 TVYAQAIYPID

-92 ILSKSEFIANE
+92 IQSKSEFISNE

-118 KAGKYQALART
+118 KAGKYQVLART

>member
-1 MSQICH
+1 MKISRLCQKLILLSFLGFACH
-7 LLCRYCNLT
+7 
-16 YIQSIFFPMNNLRLV
+16 
-31 KFSTFI
+31 TF
-37 FSILSIG
+37 
-44 AVYAQAIYPID
+44 AAAIYPID
-55 QAEILAGSKFD
+55 NAVILAGSKFD
-66 IKIEFSQVLKPEEV
+66 IKVELNSVVKPEDLI
-80 FIELNGVPANKA
+80 IEINGAPV
-92 ILSKSEFIANE
+92 SKLIATKPQFIANE
-103 NGKGSSIIYRDVQLS
+103 GGKGSSIIFRDVQIS
-118 KAGKYQALART
+118 KSGKYDLVARAGQESLQA
-129 PQEKLQ
+129 
-135 VTWDVYA
+135 TWEVYA

-170 SKGIAEGKYQG
+170 SKGIVQGKYQG
-181 RLAFDD
+181 KLAFDD
-187 MPSTA
+187 MPNTA

-226 YVSRANDNLSHPKVE
+226 YVSRADENLSHPKVE
-241 TITELLKRKT
+241 TISELIKRYS

-256 IVSDAELEDATP
+256 IVSDAELQDATP
-268 GAMVAHTRRRADKQY
+268 GAMVAHTRRRSDKQY
-283 IADQLLASKAEVILG
+283 IADQLLASGAEVILG
-298 GGSAYFYPKSSKGSK
+298 GGSAYFYPQSSKGSK
-313 RKDENNLVDTFKT
+313 RKDEKNLVEAFKV
-326 DGYQIAL
+326 DGYQTVF

-338 IAAAQNKNTKK
+338 LAAAQEKNTKK

-364 RLFLKKNTVSQY
+364 RFFLKKNTVTQY
-376 PNQPDLTEMTQSAI
+376 PNQPDLTEMTQAAI

-465 DKPGPLREKVGIYA
+465 EKPGPLREKVGIYA
-479 DAGYPNYPKADIQGY
+479 DAGYPNYPKADVQGY
-494 PNQIDVTK
+494 PNQIDVSK

-507 YGSYPDHYETLHP
+507 YGNYPDHYETLHP

-528 AVKGEDGKY
+528 AVKGEDGKF
-537 VANSKYLQLQEDAIH
+537 VANPKYIQLQEDAIH

-572 LNATGPG
+572 LNAMGPG
-579 SEKFKGFMD
+579 SEKFKAYMD
-588 NTEVFKIM
+588 NTEVFRVM